1 MAWHVSM
8 GGVLP
13 PEWAGIEPLVVGR
26 AIPDGPSSSAPER
39 FVTLADGGR
48 LVLRVDVY
56 KSGPQCCAFEDA
68 ILWRDN
74 LIIGFG
80 SWVHA
85 IPVAT
90 RKAISFDVD
99 PYFGHLYPTADYLLI
114 ASGVCLYRMEPDC
127 SLLWESPRL
136 GIDGVVVHEAG
147 PQSVRGDGEW
157 DPPGGW
163 QPFLLSAHDGK
174 PRIDT

>member
-1 MAWHVSM
+1 MAWQVSM
-8 GGVLP
+8 AGVLP
-13 PEWAGIEPLVVGR
+13 HGWSGIEPVVVGR
-26 AIPDGPSSSAPER
+26 PSPDGARTDDPER
-39 FVTLADGGR
+39 FVTLADHDR
-48 LVLRVDVY
+48 PVLRVDIY

-85 IPVAT
+85 IAIAT
-90 RKAISFDVD
+90 RKAISIDVD

-114 ASGVCLYRMEPDC
+114 ASGMRLYRMEPDC
-127 SLLWESPRL
+127 SLLWESPNL

-147 PQSVRGDGEW
+147 QQLVRGDGEW

-163 QPFLLSAHDGK
+163 RPFLLSAHDGK
-174 PRIDT
+174 PCVDT

>member
-1 MAWHVSM
+1 
-8 GGVLP
+8 
-13 PEWAGIEPLVVGR
+13 
-26 AIPDGPSSSAPER
+26 
-39 FVTLADGGR
+39 VTLADGGR

-56 KSGPQCCAFEDA
+56 KGGPQCCAFEDA
-68 ILWRDN
+68 ILWRGN

-99 PYFGHLYPTADYLLI
+99 PYFGHIYPTADYLLI
-114 ASGVCLYRMEPDC
+114 ASGVSLYRMEPDC

-163 QPFLLSAHDGK
+163 RPFLLSANDGK